1 LTCPPWYNIGSV
13 AGPFSVDACDSGVV
27 KRSLPIDKTDMVTLP
42 FFVATMMA
50 EAKVLRE
57 RSELRELGD
66 LDHWTPEQLSDTSP
80 PPDPLIPVG
89 YEPRDTKASLT
100 MLAGNI
106 ALNLAWAGLVGRAS
120 RAIFGRRIANVGQ
133 AKGAF
138 VASMVVW
145 DFLYYWSHRWQ
156 HERRLFWANHVAHH
170 SSEHYNLSTALRQPW
185 AGIMLSWVYWPMPLV
200 GFTPAQTAKAS
211 QLNLLYQYWIHTE
224 AIDRMAPVAEAT
236 LNTPSHHRV
245 HHGANPQ
252 YLDKNYGGILIL
264 WDRLFGTF
272 EPEVRRVKYG
282 LTKNIKTF
290 APLTIGYGEFGAM
303 VHDVSSAKG
312 WRNKVG
318 HVWKRPGWKP
328 DPTHA

>member
-1 LTCPPWYNIGSV
+1 M
-13 AGPFSVDACDSGVV
+13 AAARGPFSLRACDSGAV

-42 FFVATMMA
+42 FFVATMLA

-66 LDHWTPEQLSDTSP
+66 LDDWTPQQLSDTSP

-100 MLAGNI
+100 MVAGNI
-106 ALNLAWAGLVGRAS
+106 ALNLAWAGVVGRAS
-120 RAIFGRRIANVGQ
+120 RAIFGRRDRKCRPGQGRICGLHGDVGLPLLLEPP
-133 AKGAF
+133 
-138 VASMVVW
+138 VATREAAPSGRIM
-145 DFLYYWSHRWQ
+145 SC
-156 HERRLFWANHVAHH
+156 HH

-224 AIDRMAPVAEAT
+224 AIDRMAPAVEAT

-264 WDRLFGTF
+264 WGPAIRH
-272 EPEVRRVKYG
+272 VRARG
-282 LTKNIKTF
+282 PAASNM
-290 APLTIGYGEFGAM
+290 A
-303 VHDVSSAKG
+303 
-312 WRNKVG
+312 
-318 HVWKRPGWKP
+318 
-328 DPTHA
+328 